1 MAQIVTAYDLS
12 GGSTTAAAG
21 TDVNNMRFQFKVTGA
36 TAGQVVHLR
45 PKCSE
50 NAVDYFNILNEN
62 KDPFDWVIQGDGK
75 DSKQILVIGSANVR
89 LDVYCEGSCTGTL
102 DVYTY
107 ES

>member
-21 TDVNNMRFQFKVTGA
+21 TEVNNIRFQYKVTGA
-36 TAGQVVHLR
+36 TAGQIVHLR

-50 NAVDYFNILNEN
+50 DDTNYFNILNEN
-62 KDPFDWVIQGDGK
+62 KEPFDFVIEGDGT
-75 DSKQILVIGSANVR
+75 DSKNIILVNSAYVR
-89 LDVYCEGSCTGTL
+89 LDVFCEGSCTGTL
-102 DVYTY
+102 DVYTH